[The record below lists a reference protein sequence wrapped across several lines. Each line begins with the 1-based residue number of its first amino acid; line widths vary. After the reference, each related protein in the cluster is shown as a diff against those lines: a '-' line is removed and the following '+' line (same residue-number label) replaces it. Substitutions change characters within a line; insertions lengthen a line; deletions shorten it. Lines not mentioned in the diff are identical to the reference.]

1 MIEEALLSDV
11 TLLATWGRGDGDDK
25 DKDNNNG
32 CPGPGNSDDRGDD
45 RGNDSN
51 PHHGSPN
58 VDYNERDN
66 DTHISYREDHGIMI
80 QNTQQTSTINSDGE
94 LYPVARQMTL
104 VRAAYADAIDLPDA
118 YDARPLVD
126 AISQHVSNDIEDDS
140 DYHSDFDDS
149 AFVIDSA
156 FDSGGY
162 DGFDIS
168 DHFSDDYDSA

>member
-1 MIEEALLSDV
+1 M
-11 TLLATWGRGDGDDK
+11 ATWGRGDGDDK

-51 PHHGSPN
+51 HHHNSSSDDRYIDDHIPN
-58 VDYNERDN
+58 
-66 DTHISYREDHGIMI
+66 REDYGVMI

-118 YDARPLVD
+118 YDARPLME
-126 AISQHVSNDIEDDS
+126 AISQHASNGIEDDS
-140 DYHSDFDDS
+140 DHHSDFDDS
-149 AFVIDSA
+149 AFVIHSTFVNSD
-156 FDSGGY
+156 GY
-162 DGFDIS
+162 DGFDNS
-168 DHFSDDYDSA
+168 DFDNGYDSF